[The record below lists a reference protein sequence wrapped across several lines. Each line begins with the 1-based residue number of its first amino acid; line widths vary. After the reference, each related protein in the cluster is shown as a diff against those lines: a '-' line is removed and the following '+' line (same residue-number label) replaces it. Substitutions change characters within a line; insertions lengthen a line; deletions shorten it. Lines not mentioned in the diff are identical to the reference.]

1 RQRRCEKKEIG
12 GFQLYPFA
20 IVNCALPRW
29 VSSSILKG
37 LSIGDGNDSK
47 GSEQWRR
54 QRGLEF

>member
-12 GFQLYPFA
+12 GNPFA

-47 GSEQWRR
+47 GGEQWRR